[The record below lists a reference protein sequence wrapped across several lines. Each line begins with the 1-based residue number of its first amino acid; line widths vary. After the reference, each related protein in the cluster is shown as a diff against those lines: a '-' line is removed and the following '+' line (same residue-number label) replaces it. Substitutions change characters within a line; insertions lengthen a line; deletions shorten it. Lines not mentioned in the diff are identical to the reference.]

1 MKITQQTIKQ
11 IIKEEIQKVLG
22 EDLYASDSEY
32 KEAIEQFMK
41 DHNVSRAEAKKAI
54 DAAGDEMDEEFPV
67 YKIEMNAEKS
77 DNQDYEFFG
86 KMARY
91 SMSDPRNTP
100 DYSDIANAAKA
111 FKEEK
116 FTGDY
121 ERLLKGYEFCKNRIY
136 DPYNQYAKAGA
147 AMKKLDKPFL
157 QKDMGAAYELGQLTP
172 VLKKR
177 MKARM
182 EKCEEALGMAYIGLQ
197 KFKADNKEA
206 ERQKKAKQD
215 WANRHHGKQDLMQ
228 QASQAG
234 YSPEEYMSWTNWE
247 WMSFHSF
254 GYPG

>member
-1 MKITQQTIKQ
+1 MKIKQQTIKQ

-54 DAAGDEMDEEFPV
+54 DAAGEEMDEEFPV
-67 YKIEMNAEKS
+67 YKIQMDAEKS
-77 DNQDYEFFG
+77 NNQDYEFFG

-91 SMSDPRNTP
+91 SMSDYGKAP
-100 DYSDIANAAKA
+100 DYDEIVEAVKI
-111 FKEEK
+111 FKKEK

-121 ERLLKGYEFCKNRIY
+121 ERLLKGYEFCKNRIS
-136 DPYNQYAKAGA
+136 DPYGQYAKAGV

-157 QKDMGAAYELGQLTP
+157 QKDLGAAYDLGQLTP

-177 MKARM
+177 MEARM

-197 KFKADNKEA
+197 KFKADNKEIEA
-206 ERQKKAKQD
+206 RKQAKQA
-215 WANRHHGKQDLMQ
+215 WANRDQNQDLMQ
-228 QASQAG
+228 QAIQAG
-234 YSPEEYMSWTNWE
+234 YGDEAMSWTNE
-247 WMSFHSF
+247 QWMSFHSY

>member
-1 MKITQQTIKQ
+1 MKITQQIIKQ

-54 DAAGDEMDEEFPV
+54 DAAGEEMDEEFPV
-67 YKIEMNAEKS
+67 YKIEMDAEKS

-91 SMSDPRNTP
+91 SMSV
-100 DYSDIANAAKA
+100 YGKA
-111 FKEEK
+111 PSYDEIVEAVKMFKKEK
-116 FTGDY
+116 FIGDY
-121 ERLLKGYEFCKNRIY
+121 GRLMRGYEFCKNRIS
-136 DPYNQYAKAGA
+136 DPYGQYAKAGA

-157 QKDMGAAYELGQLTP
+157 QKDLGAAYDLSQLTP
-172 VLKKR
+172 ALKQN
-177 MKARM
+177 MKNRM

-197 KFKADNKEA
+197 RFKADNKEA
-206 ERQKKAKQD
+206 EDRKKAKQA
-215 WANRHHGKQDLMQ
+215 WANRDQNQDLMQ
-228 QASQAG
+228 QAIQAG
-234 YSPEEYMSWTNWE
+234 YGDEAMSWTNE
-247 WMSFHSF
+247 QWMSFHSY